1 MQMVEGGSSFL
12 GCIGGSAFSVGI
24 FIASAAL
31 AGPVLSVGA
40 AAVMV
45 LGLYGGIGFSC
56 LT

>member
-1 MQMVEGGSSFL
+1 MQMVEGCSSFL

>member
-1 MQMVEGGSSFL
+1 MQITEGGSSFL
-12 GCIGGSAFSVGI
+12 GCIGGSVFSVGI
-24 FIASAAL
+24 FVASAAL
-31 AGPVLSVGA
+31 AGPIISVGA